1 MANNCNHFWV
11 THSHAKG
18 LFCVSCGIDKPE
30 YPYQLTGDYKT
41 DVESLMRTIEVLKK
55 ELEEKENAREKN

>member
-1 MANNCNHFWV
+1 MTSNCNNHFWV

-30 YPYQLTGDYKT
+30 HPYGLIGDYDYDT
-41 DVESLMRTIEVLKK
+41 DLLIRTIEN
-55 ELEEKENAREKN
+55 LEEKLAEKDNGG